1 MKTLHNQGE
10 SSRKALFRNI
20 KNIQASPSNN
30 KITLTMYKKKEKEIV
45 RKHTRY
51 KLFNVVVPFA
61 RLYNKCNKIRQQT
74 DGVMGGTPLRDRRG
88 GRLP

>member
-1 MKTLHNQGE
+1 MGSGLLNDGT
-10 SSRKALFRNI
+10 SS
-20 KNIQASPSNN
+20 
-30 KITLTMYKKKEKEIV
+30 KIFLRSIYGQNRTKMQRVQRMPCMCCGSILSLV
-45 RKHTRY
+45 
-51 KLFNVVVPFA
+51 NVVVPFA

>member
-1 MKTLHNQGE
+1 MKIAFHATLILQVDSNK
-10 SSRKALFRNI
+10 SRDAIGTTIRQLR
-20 KNIQASPSNN
+20 APSL
-30 KITLTMYKKKEKEIV
+30 KQ
-45 RKHTRY
+45 
-51 KLFNVVVPFA
+51 FNVVVPFA

>member
-1 MKTLHNQGE
+1 MKSIERQP
-10 SSRKALFRNI
+10 SD
-20 KNIQASPSNN
+20 QASVALNVVVHLCH
-30 KITLTMYKKKEKEIV
+30 KTV
-45 RKHTRY
+45 
-51 KLFNVVVPFA
+51 NVVVPFA

>member
-1 MKTLHNQGE
+1 MIIIGRSLEFLVIDGLCAYLR
-10 SSRKALFRNI
+10 RKFACWNFEQSLPIAKNTYCFRDI
-20 KNIQASPSNN
+20 
-30 KITLTMYKKKEKEIV
+30 
-45 RKHTRY
+45 
-51 KLFNVVVPFA
+51 NVVVPFA

>member
-1 MKTLHNQGE
+1 MKETNRTQN
-10 SSRKALFRNI
+10 AI
-20 KNIQASPSNN
+20 
-30 KITLTMYKKKEKEIV
+30 
-45 RKHTRY
+45 
-51 KLFNVVVPFA
+51 NVVVPFA

>member
-1 MKTLHNQGE
+1 MKTLHNQAE

-51 KLFNVVVPFA
+51 KL
-61 RLYNKCNKIRQQT
+61 LYVLLILLSDT
-74 DGVMGGTPLRDRRG
+74 
-88 GRLP
+88 

>member
-1 MKTLHNQGE
+1 MKTLHNQAE

-51 KLFNVVVPFA
+51 KL
-61 RLYNKCNKIRQQT
+61 LYVLLILLSNTYKLTVNLTVTGLLIFCDVAISHN
-74 DGVMGGTPLRDRRG
+74 
-88 GRLP
+88 